1 MWSNEPNFEPS
12 YDDDD
17 GADASFELLARRI
30 ISGVPRYISI
40 SEYDVSV
47 KKDASGEIVSSAKA
61 QLEVDGE
68 KIICEGVGN
77 GPVNAGGYRV
87 NEVAKMM
94 NVHHPVASMEHQY
107 FLTEDIPEI
116 ENAGH
121 RMPLLRCPISDY
133 YCRQDKNGLLIGF
146 YEQDCKPWGMDGI
159 DPNFVNALCPDDLD
173 RVTDVL
179 EGAFARMPAL
189 KEAVNRIKTALS
201 K

>member
-1 MWSNEPNFEPS
+1 
-12 YDDDD
+12 
-17 GADASFELLARRI
+17 
-30 ISGVPRYISI
+30 
-40 SEYDVSV
+40 
-47 KKDASGEIVSSAKA
+47 
-61 QLEVDGE
+61 
-68 KIICEGVGN
+68 
-77 GPVNAGGYRV
+77 
-87 NEVAKMM
+87 MM

-173 RVTDVL
+173 RVTNVL
-179 EGAFARMPAL
+179 EGAFARMTVL
-189 KEAVNRIKTALS
+189 K
-201 K
+201 